1 LAASNTVKSAR
12 KSLIWLFVI
21 IFGLAGLIGFGSTT
35 DENASFTPKLALD
48 LQGGTQII
56 LSPLL
61 LDGQQVTTEQLDQAV
76 SIIRQRVDASGVSE
90 SQVTTQGD
98 TNIIVSIPG
107 VPDENT
113 LALIKASAKLEFRAV
128 LVTSAGTPTSAVDET
143 GSEGTDPEAS
153 PSPTPE
159 ETPATDESGA
169 APVDASDLNWITP
182 EIQKEFDELD
192 CATAFRE
199 PGQIDDP
206 TVPLVTC
213 DRNGFSKFILGPV
226 EIDGATISDASN
238 GTVQS
243 STGASTN
250 TWAVNLDFNDI
261 GSAAFST
268 VTQRLFPLEQ
278 PRNQFAITLDGFVI
292 TAPTTQAVIT
302 NGSAQITGSFDKD
315 TSKVLADQLK
325 YGSLPIG
332 FEVQSQENISATLG
346 QDQLTSGLLAGLIGL
361 ILVVIYSAF
370 QYRGLAIVTVGS
382 LLVAA
387 VLVYLLIAFLSWR
400 QGYRLSMAG
409 VAGLIVSIGVTV
421 DSFIVYFERVRDEI
435 REGRNLEVA
444 VENAWR
450 RSIRTILASDAVSF
464 IAAATLFILTV
475 GNVRGFAFT
484 LGLTTLV
491 DLLVVM
497 LFTHPLLQLLAR
509 TKFFSSG
516 HPWSGFDSKALK
528 ASGYIG
534 RGQFRVAPSLP
545 QGKSKKVSKEASTRQ
560 TIAERKAQAALEEAE
575 KTGGR

>member
-21 IFGLAGLIGFGSTT
+21 LFGLAGLIGFGSTT

-143 GSEGTDPEAS
+143 GSEGTETEAS

-159 ETPATDESGA
+159 ETPASDEASA
-169 APVDASDLNWITP
+169 DPVDASDLNWITP
-182 EIQKEFDELD
+182 EIQEEFDELD
-192 CATAFRE
+192 CTTAFRE

-226 EIDGATISDASN
+226 EIDGADISDASN

-250 TWAVNLDFNDI
+250 TWAVNLDFNDV

-370 QYRGLAIVTVGS
+370 QYRGLAILTVGS

-464 IAAATLFILTV
+464 IAAATLFVLTV

-491 DLLVVM
+491 DLLVVI

-534 RGQFRVAPSLP
+534 RGQFRVAPTLP
-545 QGKSKKVSKEASTRQ
+545 QGKALKVSKEASTRQ
-560 TIAERKAQAALEEAE
+560 TIAERKAQAALEEAN